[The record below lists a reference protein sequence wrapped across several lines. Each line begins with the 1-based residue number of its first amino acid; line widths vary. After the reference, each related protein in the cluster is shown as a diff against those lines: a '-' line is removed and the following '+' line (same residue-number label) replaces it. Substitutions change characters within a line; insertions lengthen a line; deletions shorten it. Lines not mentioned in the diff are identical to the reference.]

1 MNSTISHD
9 HSASDYVDLKLGE
22 EGPVQSSLFES
33 ISYYAARFPKLTA
46 VQDHDS
52 TLTYLELNTHSS
64 RSAALLRQHGV
75 KQGNAVAVCLPRSQ
89 ELIVL
94 MLAILKAGAT
104 VVPLDAASP
113 PNRQAAILADS
124 QARFLITSQEA
135 HSRSVPS
142 ATYKTLHVGELVA
155 GNLPDDQGQFQAS
168 SVASTAFLFYTSGT
182 TGRPKGVQVPLTAI
196 ERLAHQPRFVPMSIG
211 DRYAHISNPAFD
223 ALSFDVWVPLLT
235 GGCIVVFSA
244 EETADFEGFARKLE
258 KRSIKT
264 MFMTVSLFNA
274 MVDYGAT
281 CFTTLE
287 HLLIGGEQ
295 INPHTVQGWYEANP
309 QSTCQI
315 HNIYGPTECAT
326 FALSYPIPRSFSGDT
341 VPIGRPIASTDCQLR
356 SSNGEEANPTETA
369 ELYVGGAG
377 VAHGYLNREEET
389 QHSFVEL
396 SDGRRWYRTGDL
408 VRLNNKGS

>member
-223 ALSFDVWVPLLT
+223 ASALMS
-235 GGCIVVFSA
+235 GCRF
-244 EETADFEGFARKLE
+244 
-258 KRSIKT
+258 
-264 MFMTVSLFNA
+264 
-274 MVDYGAT
+274 
-281 CFTTLE
+281 
-287 HLLIGGEQ
+287 
-295 INPHTVQGWYEANP
+295 
-309 QSTCQI
+309 
-315 HNIYGPTECAT
+315 
-326 FALSYPIPRSFSGDT
+326 
-341 VPIGRPIASTDCQLR
+341 
-356 SSNGEEANPTETA
+356 
-369 ELYVGGAG
+369 
-377 VAHGYLNREEET
+377 
-389 QHSFVEL
+389 
-396 SDGRRWYRTGDL
+396 
-408 VRLNNKGS
+408 